1 MATEPRPLAGN
12 TAAATAPATV
22 PLAPAE
28 AALTHRYLL
37 DYPQEA
43 ARLFESMPVD
53 DAAGLLAAQP
63 PHAALRAWQAL
74 APDVAFEMLE
84 LLPEPLALHLL
95 AEAEPLVSVAVLTQ
109 LDAKPREAWLKRLDT
124 EVALELRA
132 LLAYPDDCAGR
143 MMDPRV
149 SPLRLGMT
157 VAEAIER
164 LRQIR
169 RSGLRELFV
178 VDDEG
183 RLTGRVE
190 VHDLALAAPEL
201 PLADITRGVVAF
213 VGELDPREE
222 VVETLQTHPIT
233 ALPVVNVSGRFIGT
247 IRQAELVAA
256 VEEETSLDIQTM
268 VGASP
273 DERALSSPG
282 FAVKKRLPW
291 LQINLL
297 TAFLAA
303 AVVGLFEST
312 IAQFTALAVLLPV
325 VAGQSGNAGAQAL
338 AVTMRGLVL
347 REISLR
353 HWPAVVG
360 KEALTGLV
368 NGLAVAAT
376 TGIGV
381 YAWSRSGALVGVIT
395 LAMVISMLAAGLAGA
410 LVPMLLR
417 RFGQDPAT
425 ASSIILTTVTDVVG
439 FFSFLGI
446 AAMFAPWL
454 AQSVS

>member
-1 MATEPRPLAGN
+1 MNADADVR
-12 TAAATAPATV
+12 
-22 PLAPAE
+22 AE
-28 AALTHRYLL
+28 AALSQRFLL
-37 DYPQEA
+37 DFPHEA
-43 ARLFESMPVD
+43 ARLLEAMPAD
-53 DAAGLLAAQP
+53 EAARLLAAQP

-74 APDVAFEMLE
+74 ASDAALRTLQ
-84 LLPEPLALHLL
+84 LLPDELALHLL
-95 AEAEPLVSVAVLTQ
+95 AEAEPVASVAALAQFEPAT
-109 LDAKPREAWLKRLDT
+109 REAWLRRLHP

-149 SPLRLGMT
+149 SPLRSGMT
-157 VAEAIER
+157 VAEALER

-178 VDDEG
+178 IDDEG
-183 RLTGRVE
+183 RLAGRAE
-190 VHDLALAAPEL
+190 VQDLALAVPQL
-201 PLADITRGVVAF
+201 PLADITRPVLAF
-213 VGELDPREE
+213 VSELDPRED
-222 VVETLQTHPIT
+222 VVAVLQAQPIT
-233 ALPVVNVSGRFIGT
+233 ALPVVNLSGRFVGV

-256 VEEETSLDIQTM
+256 VEEESSLDIQTM

-282 FAVKKRLPW
+282 FAVRKRLPW

-360 KEALTGLV
+360 KEALTGLI

-376 TGIGV
+376 TGLAV
-381 YAWSRSGALVGVIT
+381 YVWSRSLALVGVIMM
-395 LAMVISMLAAGLAGA
+395 AMVISMLAAGLAGA

-446 AAMFAPWL
+446 AALFAPLL
-454 AQSVS
+454 AQTVS

>member
-1 MATEPRPLAGN
+1 MSAEL
-12 TAAATAPATV
+12 
-22 PLAPAE
+22 LAPAE
-28 AALTHRYLL
+28 AALTHRFLL
-37 DYPQEA
+37 DYPREA
-43 ARLFESMPVD
+43 ARQFEAMPVTEV
-53 DAAGLLAAQP
+53 AALLAAQP
-63 PHAALRAWQAL
+63 PHAALPAWQAL
-74 APDVAFEMLE
+74 APDVALAVLE
-84 LLPEPLALHLL
+84 LLPEALATHLL
-95 AEAEPLVSVAVLTQ
+95 AEAEPVASVAVLTQ
-109 LDAKPREAWLKRLDT
+109 LDPPPRETWLRRLDAET
-124 EVALELRA
+124 ARELRD

-149 SPLRLGMT
+149 SPLRTGMT

-169 RSGLRELFV
+169 RHGLRELFV
-178 VDDEG
+178 VDDDG
-183 RLTGRVE
+183 RLAGRVE
-190 VHDLALAAPEL
+190 VQDLALAAPEL
-201 PLADITRGVVAF
+201 PLSDITRGVAAVA
-213 VGELDPREE
+213 GDLDPREE
-222 VVETLQTHPIT
+222 VVETLQSHPIT
-233 ALPVVNVSGRFIGT
+233 ALPVINVGGRFIGV

-256 VEEETSLDIQTM
+256 VEEESSLDIQTM

-273 DERALSSPG
+273 DERALSPPS
-282 FAVKKRLPW
+282 FAVRKRLPW

-303 AVVGLFEST
+303 AVVGLFEGV

-353 HWPAVVG
+353 HWPSVVG

-368 NGLAVAAT
+368 NGLAVAVT
-376 TGIGV
+376 CGVGV
-381 YAWSRSGALVGVIT
+381 YVWSRSVALVGVIT

-446 AAMFAPWL
+446 ATLFTPLL
-454 AQSVS
+454 AKGVA

>member
-1 MATEPRPLAGN
+1 MAAEGRTEP
-12 TAAATAPATV
+12 V
-22 PLAPAE
+22 LAPAE
-28 AALTHRYLL
+28 AALTHRFLL

-43 ARLFESMPVD
+43 ARLFEAMPTD
-53 DAAGLLAAQP
+53 DAAALLAAQP
-63 PHAALRAWQAL
+63 PHAALRAWQSL
-74 APDVAFEMLE
+74 SPDVALDV
-84 LLPEPLALHLL
+84 LGQLPEALAHRLL
-95 AEAEPLVSVAVLTQ
+95 AEAEPVASVAVLSQ
-109 LDAKPREAWLKRLDT
+109 LGAADRQTWLHKLDP
-124 EVALELRA
+124 EVARELA
-132 LLAYPDDCAGR
+132 GLLDYPEDSAAR

-149 SPLRLGMT
+149 SPLRSGMT
-157 VAEAIER
+157 VAEALER

-183 RLTGRVE
+183 RLAGRVE
-190 VHDLALAAPEL
+190 VQDLALAAREL

-213 VGELDPREE
+213 VSDLDPRED
-222 VVETLQTHPIT
+222 VVERLQTHPIS
-233 ALPVVNVSGRFIGT
+233 ALPVVNLGGRFLGV
-247 IRQAELVAA
+247 IRQAELMDA
-256 VEEETSLDIQTM
+256 VEEEATLDVLTM

-273 DERALSSPG
+273 DERALSSPW
-282 FAVKKRLPW
+282 FAVRKRLPW

-353 HWPAVVG
+353 HWPSVVG
-360 KEALTGLV
+360 KESLTGLINGV
-368 NGLAVAAT
+368 AVAFTTGLAVY
-376 TGIGV
+376 V
-381 YAWSRSGALVGVIT
+381 WSRSLALVGVIT

-410 LVPMLLR
+410 LVPILLR

-446 AAMFAPWL
+446 AALFAPLL
-454 AQSVS
+454 AQSVG

>member
-1 MATEPRPLAGN
+1 MTTEPI
-12 TAAATAPATV
+12 
-22 PLAPAE
+22 APAE
-28 AALTHRYLL
+28 AALAQRFLL
-37 DYPQEA
+37 DYPNEA
-43 ARLFESMPVD
+43 ARQIEAMPATG
-53 DAAGLLAAQP
+53 AAALLAVQP
-63 PHAALRAWQAL
+63 PHAALPAWQAL
-74 APDVAFEMLE
+74 APDVALAVLE
-84 LLPEPLALHLL
+84 LLPDALARHLL
-95 AEAEPLVSVAVLTQ
+95 AEAEPVASVAVLTQ
-109 LDAKPREAWLKRLDT
+109 LDAEPREAWLQRLDAD
-124 EVALELRA
+124 VARELRD

-149 SPLRLGMT
+149 SPLRTGMT

-169 RSGLRELFV
+169 RRGLRELFV
-178 VDDEG
+178 VDDQG
-183 RLTGRVE
+183 RLAGRVE
-190 VHDLALAAPEL
+190 VQDLALAAREL
-201 PLADITRGVVAF
+201 PLADVTRGVLAY
-213 VGELDPREE
+213 VGDLAPREE
-222 VVETLQTHPIT
+222 VVETLQSNPIT
-233 ALPVVNVSGRFIGT
+233 ALAVVNVGGRFIGV

-256 VEEETSLDIQTM
+256 VEEESSIDIQTM

-273 DERALSSPG
+273 DERALSPPI
-282 FAVKKRLPW
+282 FAVRKRLPW

-303 AVVGLFEST
+303 AVVGMFEGV

-353 HWPAVVG
+353 HWPSVVG

-376 TGIGV
+376 CGLGV
-381 YAWSRSGALVGVIT
+381 YVWSHSLALVGVIT
-395 LAMVISMLAAGLAGA
+395 LAMVISMLAAGLSGA

-446 AAMFAPWL
+446 ATLFTPLL
-454 AQSVS
+454 AQSVA

>member
-1 MATEPRPLAGN
+1 MTGDER
-12 TAAATAPATV
+12 V
-22 PLAPAE
+22 QPAE
-28 AALTHRYLL
+28 AALTHRFLL
-37 DYPQEA
+37 DFPFEA
-43 ARLFESMPVD
+43 ARLFESMPSASV
-53 DAAGLLAAQP
+53 AAVLAAQP
-63 PHAALRAWQAL
+63 AHAALRAWQAL
-74 APDVAFEMLE
+74 APDVAFEVLE
-84 LLPEPLALHLL
+84 MLPEPLARHLL
-95 AEAEPLVSVAVLTQ
+95 GEAEPVVSVAVLTQ
-109 LDAKPREAWLKRLDT
+109 LDAEQRDAWLRRLDP
-124 EVALELRA
+124 EVASELRG
-132 LLAYPDDCAGR
+132 LLAYTDDCAGR

-149 SPLRLGMT
+149 SPLRTGMT

-164 LRQIR
+164 LRLIR
-169 RSGLRELFV
+169 RRGLRELFV
-178 VDDEG
+178 VDDAG
-183 RLTGRVE
+183 RLAGRVE
-190 VHDLALAAPEL
+190 MQDLALAAREL
-201 PLADITRGVVAF
+201 PLADITRAVVAV
-213 VGELDPREE
+213 VGDIEPREQ
-222 VVETLQTHPIT
+222 VVEILQKQPIT
-233 ALPVVNVSGRFIGT
+233 ALPVINVGGRFIGV
-247 IRQAELVAA
+247 IRQAELMAA
-256 VEEETSLDIQTM
+256 VEEESSLDIQTM

-273 DERALSSPG
+273 DERALSSPA

-353 HWPAVVG
+353 HWRAVLG

-368 NGLAVAAT
+368 NGVAVAVT
-376 TGIGV
+376 TGLGV
-381 YAWSRSGALVGVIT
+381 YAWSRSAALVGVIA
-395 LAMVISMLAAGLAGA
+395 LAMVISMFAAGVAGA
-410 LVPMLLR
+410 LVPILLR

-446 AAMFAPWL
+446 AALFAPLL
-454 AQSVS
+454 AQSVR